1 MKKPRLK
8 VALLSLAAVLFC
20 NFTSAQRPRGR
31 DSRPSPE
38 RIAQY
43 EAESKR
49 DSLMWTFEHLALKRD
64 FIRGA
69 IDCRLIKRGDS
80 ARIKYVFDNSVDRIV
95 VEGGGETTPK
105 DIANGVFVAKV
116 SPEKTKLVNV
126 IVRTRNQFTNKYS
139 EIKLEWLIVVVEP
152 EKYDNIIKEYNKIK
166 EDGRAEEKF
175 ITKLSGGTWKEWRTG
190 KVK

>member
-1 MKKPRLK
+1 MKKNRLK
-8 VALLSLAAVLFC
+8 VALLSLVAILLC
-20 NFTSAQRPRGR
+20 NFASAQRPRIR

-49 DSLMWTFEHLALKRD
+49 DSLSRTFEHLD
-64 FIRGA
+64 RGGSYLRTK
-69 IDCRLIKRGDS
+69 IESRVIKRGDS
-80 ARIKYVFDNSVDRIV
+80 TRIKYVFDNRFINKIV
-95 VEGGGETTPK
+95 VEGGYKTTFD
-105 DIANGVFVAKV
+105 DIRKGVFVAKV
-116 SPEKTKLVNV
+116 SPPKTKLVYAYAYDV
-126 IVRTRNQFTNKYS
+126 DGGKTESVF
-139 EIKLEWLIVVVEP
+139 LVVVVEP
-152 EKYDNIIKEYNKIK
+152 EKYDSIIKEYNKIK